1 LPDVAVLGLLNFTHL
16 VSTAGYAAIFI
27 LCVLQSC
34 CVPTSSELTMGFAGA
49 LAAQGKLSLLGVIAV
64 GASGEVIGAYI
75 AWMIGRYAGRA
86 AVDRFGRY
94 ILLSHHDLDRA
105 EAWYDRHQRF
115 GVLGSRLLPVIRNFV
130 ALPAGIAEVPLGRF
144 GLLTAFGSLLWD
156 GAWAGIGYGVGSRW
170 HTIAS
175 GFSDVGYV
183 LAVVVVAVLAF
194 TLYHRY
200 RNYVQATLQERSTG
214 GGNGSA
220 HLDLGERGRAGGSR
234 PGITG
239 GRPAHA
245 ARGRFP
251 YNLTAMSPSPAARG
265 EGPAASR
272 EAGSGP
278 AGTRRWIASSSGR
291 PPTIQP
297 MGTVAT
303 RTETAFEPAT
313 GRWVASSS
321 GRPLARPRRND
332 FPNSPIAAWEA
343 AVVHGRKAPAER
355 ADDLLEGEAEGVE
368 ANGRLTAML
377 GALLLVLLA
386 IEGVTILRIS
396 PLLAIHVVVGMVM
409 VPVIVLKIG
418 STTWRFAKYYLG
430 SPEYR
435 RKGPPPP
442 LLRLLGP
449 FVVVSTVAVVATGI
463 ATLLTTTT
471 PLRNELLLAHK
482 VTFVLWFAAMVVH
495 VLGHLLDVAQLA
507 PRDFYWR
514 TRRQI
519 RGASLRQWA
528 IVSAVCAGIILAVVV
543 LPKVGP
549 WLSGYHS
556 VAKPVSHVHSSR
568 PAGVPQSS

>member
-1 LPDVAVLGLLNFTHL
+1 MLGLLNFTHL
-16 VSTAGYAAIFI
+16 VSTAGYAAIFV

-49 LAAQGKLSLLGVIAV
+49 LAAQGKLSLLAVIVV

-75 AWMIGRYAGRA
+75 AWVVGRYAGRA

-115 GVLGSRLLPVIRNFV
+115 GVFGSRLLPVIRNFV

-144 GLLTAFGSLLWD
+144 GLFTAAGSLLWD
-156 GAWAGIGYGVGSRW
+156 GAWAVIGYGVGTRW

-175 GFSDVGYV
+175 GFGDVGYV
-183 LAVVVVAVLAF
+183 LAALVVAAIVYVI
-194 TLYHRY
+194 YHRY
-200 RNYVQATLQERSTG
+200 RNYIRATLHEGEPGSE
-214 GGNGSA
+214 NGSV
-220 HLDLGERGRAGGSR
+220 G
-234 PGITG
+234 PGIGETAPVG
-239 GRPAHA
+239 DRGTDNAGRRPAHA
-245 ARGRFP
+245 PRGRYP
-251 YNLTAMSPSPAARG
+251 YDVMAPQPALTDRRGGAPPSRLPAA
-265 EGPAASR
+265 GPS
-272 EAGSGP
+272 
-278 AGTRRWIASSSGR
+278 
-291 PPTIQP
+291 
-297 MGTVAT
+297 GTV
-303 RTETAFEPAT
+303 
-313 GRWVASSS
+313 RWVASSS
-321 GRPLARPRRND
+321 GRPPVTRPLATVATPTRTAPPPGTDRWVASSSGRPVTRARRGD

-343 AVVHGRKAPAER
+343 AVTHGRTAPAEPV
-355 ADDLLEGEAEGVE
+355 DDLLAGAGQGVE
-368 ANGRLTAML
+368 ANGRFTAML

-386 IEGVTILRIS
+386 IEGVSILRIS
-396 PLLAIHVVVGMVM
+396 PLLAVHVVVGMVM
-409 VPVIVLKIG
+409 LPVIALKIG

-463 ATLLTTTT
+463 ATLLTTAT
-471 PLRNELLLAHK
+471 PLRNDLLLAHK

-495 VLGHLLDVAQLA
+495 VLGHLLDVAHLA

-528 IVSAVCAGIILAVVV
+528 IVSAVCVGILLAVVM

-549 WLSGYHS
+549 WLSGYHPGS
-556 VAKPVSHVHSSR
+556 RVVSHVHAVSR
-568 PAGVPQSS
+568 SPGVAQQP